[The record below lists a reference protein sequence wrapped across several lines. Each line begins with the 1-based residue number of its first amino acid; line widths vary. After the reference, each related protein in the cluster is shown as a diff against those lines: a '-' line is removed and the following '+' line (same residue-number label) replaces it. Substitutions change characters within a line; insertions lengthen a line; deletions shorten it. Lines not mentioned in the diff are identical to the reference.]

1 MATIAS
7 RKITLN
13 VNLNTTVKRYLPSSW
28 RNLSGFSFSVRGVR
42 ESVHHSYEPY
52 TGKIVSSSTTYD
64 EIYGN
69 SNFKTVS
76 LSGQKLSFD
85 VPSSATHVEIEV
97 SYQNDKYKG
106 PRIACIIPVNRSTY
120 YLSKGQTMN
129 KFFGYI
135 ADHYCKLFNVGE
147 IKAKLSIIRGCC
159 MPATPKIVK
168 ADSFDDFVICH
179 EMGHSISYRL
189 PGSDFGNDLNKI
201 FTGGALDIS
210 QYALG
215 YYGKL
220 EPYSIKAVMHLE
232 FPAALMNNM
241 ARRKAFG
248 SSAEIDYDYF
258 DIEQFIHGKAVLK
271 EALDKIGVDDNKFK
285 NLMLDIAKT
294 KDWESLKTKVHNF
307 K

>member
-1 MATIAS
+1 MAIIAS
-7 RKITLN
+7 RKITLD
-13 VNLNTTVKRYLPSSW
+13 VSLSDTVKRYLPLDW
-28 RNLSGFSFSVRGVR
+28 RNFSGFSFSVRGVR
-42 ESVHHSYEPY
+42 ETVHHSYEPY

-69 SNFKTVS
+69 SSFKTVS

-85 VPSSATHVEIEV
+85 VPSSATHIEV
-97 SYQNDKYKG
+97 RVSYKNDKYSG
-106 PRIACIIPVNRSTY
+106 PGIVHMIPVSKSH
-120 YLSKGQTMN
+120 YLLSSEQMMN

-168 ADSFDDFVICH
+168 ADSFNDFVLCH

-189 PGSDFGNDLNKI
+189 PGSDFGNDLNRI
-201 FTGGALDIS
+201 FIGGALDIS
-210 QYALG
+210 QYTLG
-215 YYGKL
+215 YYDKL

-232 FPAALMNNM
+232 FPAELMYNM
-241 ARRKAFG
+241 AKRKAKG
-248 SSAEIDYDYF
+248 SSEPITYGYF
-258 DIEQFIHGKAVLK
+258 DEEQFIHGKAVLK